1 MNTKKCKENV
11 NKMSMSF
18 RPIVETDFEE
28 ILSMMKVFY
37 ASDALLIHPQEATLR
52 RTLTDVIGDDP
63 FVQGFAFEYEGVLA
77 GYGMIA
83 KSYSTEAGGH
93 CVWIEDIYV
102 LPEFRGRGIGTTVLN
117 RCITETPT
125 PLFLYVFKRNVGAIK
140 LYSRTGF
147 SVSEDLGNTRCIMRR
162 EVDRPTA

>member
-1 MNTKKCKENV
+1 MPVTNLKLSYE
-11 NKMSMSF
+11 
-18 RPIVETDFEE
+18 PADFED
-28 ILSMMKVFY
+28 IPVIF
-37 ASDALLIHPQEATLR
+37 ALAKDLIDTYEDTANI
-52 RTLTDVIGDDP
+52 DYDIVIGW
-63 FVQGFAFEYEGVLA
+63 VLNKITRNITDYQCIYADGMKA
-77 GYGMIA
+77 GYYRLSPENG
-83 KSYSTEAGGH
+83 STEL
-93 CVWIEDIYV
+93 DDLYV

-147 SVSEDLGNTRCIMRR
+147 SVSEDLGNNRCIMRR

>member
-1 MNTKKCKENV
+1 
-11 NKMSMSF
+11 MSMSF
-18 RPIVETDFEE
+18 RPFVEADYEE

-52 RTLTDVIGDDP
+52 RTLTDVISDDP

-93 CVWIEDIYV
+93 CVWIEDIQEMAAELSYLVPKIDFV
-102 LPEFRGRGIGTTVLN
+102 LKGHI
-117 RCITETPT
+117 
-125 PLFLYVFKRNVGAIK
+125 
-140 LYSRTGF
+140 
-147 SVSEDLGNTRCIMRR
+147 EDNI
-162 EVDRPTA
+162 D